1 MLITFTVE
9 KVDKLCYN
17 FFMDYGVLSG
27 YFADENFKNKFE
39 IFRNL
44 LKEYNEKYNLTSITD
59 EKEVYIK
66 HFLDSILPEN
76 NFSYG
81 ASVIEIGSGGG
92 FPSIPLK
99 IVRDDLNFTLVE
111 STGKKC
117 EFLKAA
123 VDKLGLNGVQVL
135 NIRAEDG
142 AHKESLREKFD
153 VATAR
158 AVARLN
164 TLCEYCLP
172 FVKVGGRFI
181 AYKGECAEEL
191 EESRGAVKILGGE
204 IEKVIFYELPENCGK
219 RTVISIKKVSATPKK
234 YPRGRGLERKK
245 PL

>member
-1 MLITFTVE
+1 MVLEGYERFTE
-9 KVDKLCYN
+9 KFQLFN
-17 FFMDYGVLSG
+17 GILAEF
-27 YFADENFKNKFE
+27 NQ
-39 IFRNL
+39 
-44 LKEYNEKYNLTSITD
+44 KYNLTAISD

-66 HFLDSILPEN
+66 HFFDSVKPQKY
-76 NFSYG
+76 FPTD
-81 ASVIEIGSGGG
+81 AKVVEIGSGGG

-99 IVRDDLNFTLVE
+99 IVRDDLSFTLIE

-117 EFLKAA
+117 EYLRQA
-123 VDKLGLNGVQVL
+123 VDKLGFDGVQVL

-142 AHKESLREKFD
+142 GKDKDLREKFD

-172 FVKVGGRFI
+172 FVKTGGRFI
-181 AYKGECAEEL
+181 AYKGDADEEIKEAEN
-191 EESRGAVKILGGE
+191 AIKTLGGE
-204 IEKVIFYELPENCGK
+204 IEKVEKYDLPEGFGK
-219 RTVISIKKVSATPKK
+219 RTVIVIKKVKSTPVK

>member
-1 MLITFTVE
+1 MYLGEFE
-9 KVDKLCYN
+9 KFSDKFDKFKEIL
-17 FFMDYGVLSG
+17 
-27 YFADENFKNKFE
+27 ENFNQ
-39 IFRNL
+39 
-44 LKEYNEKYNLTSITD
+44 KYNLTSISD

-66 HFLDSILPEN
+66 HFFDSIKPQN
-76 NFSYG
+76 YFPKG
-81 ASVIEIGSGGG
+81 AKVVEIGSGGG
-92 FPSIPLK
+92 FPSVPLM
-99 IVRDDLNFTLVE
+99 IIRDDLSFTLIE

-117 EFLKAA
+117 EYLKQV
-123 VDKLGLNGVQVL
+123 VDNLDLNCAEVL

-142 AHKESLREKFD
+142 GKDKALREKFD

-181 AYKGECAEEL
+181 AYKGDAEE
-191 EESRGAVKILGGE
+191 EIKESLNAVKTLGGE
-204 IEKVIFYELPENCGK
+204 VENIVNYALPEGFGK
-219 RTVISIKKVSATPKK
+219 RTVIVIKKVKPTPEK